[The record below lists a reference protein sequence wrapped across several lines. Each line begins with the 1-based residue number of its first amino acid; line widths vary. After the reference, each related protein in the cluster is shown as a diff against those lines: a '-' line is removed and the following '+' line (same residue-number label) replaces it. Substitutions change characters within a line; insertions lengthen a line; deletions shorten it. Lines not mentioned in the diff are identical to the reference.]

1 MSDMSYTLEQFEQ
14 DKQTLLNLI
23 ADCEELEKRENGDE
37 YFISM
42 TDLRGMIGALL
53 YLEDK
58 TLNQFIAEEG
68 DEPGSEFI
76 IAEAEGTISSY
87 RHILNNLVVFET
99 DKRIAKVNNVEDL
112 LAAFPPQ
119 EDS

>member
-1 MSDMSYTLEQFEQ
+1 MTNKPKEF
-14 DKQTLLNLI
+14 KPKI
-23 ADCEELEKRENGDE
+23 RKHGDE

-53 YLEDK
+53 FLEDK
-58 TLNQFIAEEG
+58 NLNQFIAEDG
-68 DEPGSEFI
+68 DEPGSEFV

-99 DKRIAKVNNVEDL
+99 DKRFSLVNNVEDL

-119 EDS
+119 EDSK

>member
-1 MSDMSYTLEQFEQ
+1 MSEPKAKEF
-14 DKQTLLNLI
+14 KPKIRKHGN
-23 ADCEELEKRENGDE
+23 E
-37 YFISM
+37 YYISM
-42 TDLRGMIGALL
+42 DDLKGMIGALMF
-53 YLEDK
+53 LEDK

-87 RHILNNLVVFET
+87 RHILNNLIVFET
-99 DKRIAKVNNVEDL
+99 DKRISKVNNVEDL

-119 EDS
+119 EDL